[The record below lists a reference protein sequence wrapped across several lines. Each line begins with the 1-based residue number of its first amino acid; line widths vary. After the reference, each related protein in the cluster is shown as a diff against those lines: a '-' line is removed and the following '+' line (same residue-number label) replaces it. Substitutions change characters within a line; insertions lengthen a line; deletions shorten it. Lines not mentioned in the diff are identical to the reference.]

1 MGFDLG
7 KDPMVINEA
16 NLIWAILSG
25 FLSRWMLIGWWA
37 WVEEFEHDTEPSLSR
52 FQLDF
57 NSVFSY
63 KKGTAD
69 TT

>member
-37 WVEEFEHDTEPSLSR
+37 WVEEFEHDTELSLSR
-52 FQLDF
+52 FQLNF
-57 NSVFSY
+57 NPIFSSI
-63 KKGTAD
+63 KEQ
-69 TT
+69 